1 MLFWVGDNFRIAT
14 QARTDGRLARPER
27 QPCAQGKETKMKF
40 RYATFV
46 AAIAFIVPAASALAD
61 GDPAAGEVV
70 FKQKC
75 AVCHKV
81 GEGAKTLVGPTLNG
95 IVGRHSGSIEGFNY
109 SEANKNSGLTWDAA
123 TLQTYLTNPK
133 ALVPGT
139 KMIFPGLPNETDR
152 ANVIAYLGTF
162 NTDGTKK

>member
-1 MLFWVGDNFRIAT
+1 
-14 QARTDGRLARPER
+14 
-27 QPCAQGKETKMKF
+27 MKF

-46 AAIAFIVPAASALAD
+46 AAVAFIAPAAGALAD
-61 GDPAAGEVV
+61 GDPAAGELI

-75 AVCHKV
+75 SVCHKI
-81 GEGAKTLVGPTLNG
+81 GEGAKTLVGPELNG
-95 IVGRHSGSIEGFNY
+95 VVGRHSGSIEGFNY

-139 KMIFPGLPNETDR
+139 KMIFPGLPNEADR
-152 ANVIAYLGTF
+152 TNIIAYLGQF
-162 NTDGTKK
+162 NADGTKK